1 MSISGDG
8 KEKVKRTL
16 DLYARLMD
24 GEIIN
29 KSEAALRYG
38 VNERSIQRD
47 IEDVR
52 RFMDDDVERTGIM
65 NTVIYDREVN
75 GYRIEKIYK
84 LKLENSE
91 ILAICKIL
99 LESRSVTK
107 KEMKTMLHKLVDN
120 CVPESNRKLVYELIK
135 NEEYHYVE
143 PHHKKVFLDKMWDIG
158 KAVRDNYYIEV
169 QYHRLK
175 DKAVVKRKL
184 MPLAIMFSEYYFY
197 LTAFIEDEKVRA
209 DFDVLNDSFPTIYRI
224 DRIEKLKVLDEHY
237 YTPYKNRF
245 EEGEFRKRIQFM
257 TGGKLRRIE
266 FWYKGLSV
274 EAVLDRFPT
283 AEIIKEKEG
292 MWLIRAEVFGDGVD
306 TWLRGQGKLID
317 MA

>member
-1 MSISGDG
+1 
-8 KEKVKRTL
+8 
-16 DLYARLMD
+16 MD
-24 GEIIN
+24 N
-29 KSEAALRYG
+29 
-38 VNERSIQRD
+38 
-47 IEDVR
+47 
-52 RFMDDDVERTGIM
+52 DVERTGIM
-65 NTVIYDREVN
+65 NTVIYDRKEK
-75 GYRIEKIYK
+75 GYRIEKIYR

-107 KEMKTMLHKLVDN
+107 KEMKNMLHKLVDN
-120 CVPESNRKLVYELIK
+120 CVPENNRKLVYELIK

-143 PHHKKVFLDKMWDIG
+143 PHHKTIFLDKMWDIG
-158 KAVRDNYYIEV
+158 KAVRDKYYIEV

-175 DKAVVKRKL
+175 DSAVVKRKL

-197 LTAFIEDEKVRA
+197 LTAFIDDEMVRA

-237 YTPYKNRF
+237 YKPYKNKF

-283 AEIIKEKEG
+283 AEIVKEKDG
-292 MWLIRAEVFGDGVD
+292 KWLITAEVFGNGVD
-306 TWLRGQGKLID
+306 TWLRGQGELIELLCE
-317 MA
+317 